1 VTRVLFLPGAGGS
14 ADFWRPVA
22 ARLPP
27 TWEQVHLNWPGAGD
41 EPHDP
46 AIAGFDDLV
55 DRAAAALTPPTAVVA
70 QSLGGIV
77 AIHLALRHP
86 DAVGRL
92 VLAATSGGLAPGP
105 SAPVDWRPEYRAT
118 YPNAAAWIT
127 DDRPDETPALRRV
140 AAPTLLLW
148 GTDDPISPPAVGRRL
163 AELLPNAKLRLV
175 ATDDHGFAHTQPD
188 AVAPLIAGH
197 LADPPW

>member
-22 ARLPP
+22 DRLPAG
-27 TWEQVHLNWPGAGD
+27 WEKVHLDWPGAGD

-55 DRAAAALTPPTAVVA
+55 ARASAALAPRTHVVA

-77 AIHLALRHP
+77 AIRLALRHP

-92 VLAATSGGLAPGP
+92 VLAATSGGLDAAGT
-105 SAPVDWRPEYRAT
+105 APVDWRVEYRAT

-127 DDRPDETPALRRV
+127 GERPDHTHALGAL
-140 AAPTLLLW
+140 AAPALLLW
-148 GTDDPISPPAVGRRL
+148 GERDPISPPAVGRRL
-163 AELLPNAKLRLV
+163 AALLPRAELHLL
-175 ATDDHGFAHTQPD
+175 ATDDHGFAQTQPD
-188 AVAPLIAGH
+188 VVAPLIAAH
-197 LADPPW
+197 LADPR